1 MRHNLFKVQGK
12 EKAQEFLKCSV
23 LSSWKNYNW
32 WIAAATDFKVMLSM
46 IAWWRRE
53 ETGEAT
59 QFSTQNTDVPSP
71 GFTVLLG
78 EFKSQNKNIF

>member
-1 MRHNLFKVQGK
+1 
-12 EKAQEFLKCSV
+12 
-23 LSSWKNYNW
+23 
-32 WIAAATDFKVMLSM
+32 M

-59 QFSTQNTDVPSP
+59 QFSTQNTNVPSP

-78 EFKSQNKNIF
+78 EFEKESEQKHFFKY